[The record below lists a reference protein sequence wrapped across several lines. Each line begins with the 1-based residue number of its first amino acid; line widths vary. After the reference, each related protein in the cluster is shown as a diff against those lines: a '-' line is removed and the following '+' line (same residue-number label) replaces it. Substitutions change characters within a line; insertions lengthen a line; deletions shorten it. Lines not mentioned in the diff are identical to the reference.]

1 MNPTYHNKPSYIIE
15 RGMLLGPK
23 IGPQTSQN
31 FTELGL
37 VTVSYTRTL
46 NQLYR
51 PNRLF
56 EEITKCTTNTA
67 TV

>member
-1 MNPTYHNKPSYIIE
+1 
-15 RGMLLGPK
+15 MLLGPK

-46 NQLYR
+46 NQLFR